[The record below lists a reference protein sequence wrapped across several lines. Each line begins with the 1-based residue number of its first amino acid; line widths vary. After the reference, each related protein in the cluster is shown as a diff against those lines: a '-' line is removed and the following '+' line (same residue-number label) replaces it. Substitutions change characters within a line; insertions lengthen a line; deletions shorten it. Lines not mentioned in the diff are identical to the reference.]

1 MALLDLTPSLP
12 YISPRLT
19 SPPSPQ
25 PSRGLRTVVC
35 VWRCWPR
42 SSAGWSSWQCPSP
55 SSSAACRRGMGARG
69 GGAGRGPAGRGPAGR
84 GSTAGGRHTHMRRQ
98 THTHTHTHTCTRAL
112 VCMYTHTHADT
123 HMRRRVDVHMH
134 TPTQVHTNKLTH
146 THTHSHSQLDVHAY
160 AQTHTGALAS
170 DSGPGPCGPHIPLN
184 PLLGPGQSTGRGSR
198 GPLGH
203 QTNTGPVSGRR
214 REKRTGSRRGEC
226 WLEREEG
233 EWDSFAPPK
242 IFHLSQRADPRLA
255 PDSALYLTGG
265 LTGYENRGYHRYHTT
280 GPSVGFI
287 VLLFFISN

>member
-1 MALLDLTPSLP
+1 MSLSFL
-12 YISPRLT
+12 ICCLQERHGG
-19 SPPSPQ
+19 Q
-25 PSRGLRTVVC
+25 
-35 VWRCWPR
+35 
-42 SSAGWSSWQCPSP
+42 
-55 SSSAACRRGMGARG
+55 G
-69 GGAGRGPAGRGPAGR
+69 GGRREGPRREGPRREGVHSRWEA
-84 GSTAGGRHTHMRRQ
+84 HTHAQ
-98 THTHTHTHTCTRAL
+98 TNTHTHTHARAHSYACTHTRMQTHTC
-112 VCMYTHTHADT
+112 
-123 HMRRRVDVHMH
+123 VDVWMCTCTH
-134 TPTQVHTNKLTH
+134 PRRYTQTNSHTH

-170 DSGPGPCGPHIPLN
+170 DSGPGPCGPHIPPN